1 MTEYDKDIIERDV
14 NKALA
19 FADLLAGVDGNVI
32 ADTVVGAGMIL
43 TDILVGIK
51 ESLERNSDSY
61 FRLNARNNPVE
72 VIGRLCNYVKLHTA
86 K

>member
-1 MTEYDKDIIERDV
+1 MTEYDKDMIGRDV

-19 FADLLAGVDGNVI
+19 VADLLAGVDENVI

-51 ESLERNSDSY
+51 E
-61 FRLNARNNPVE
+61 RLDRDE
-72 VIGRLCNYVKLHTA
+72 E
-86 K
+86 

>member
-1 MTEYDKDIIERDV
+1 MTEYDKDMIGLDV

-19 FADLLAGVDGNVI
+19 VADLLSGVDGNVI

-51 ESLERNSDSY
+51 ERLERN
-61 FRLNARNNPVE
+61 E
-72 VIGRLCNYVKLHTA
+72 E
-86 K
+86 

>member
-1 MTEYDKDIIERDV
+1 MTEYDKGMIGRDV

-19 FADLLAGVDGNVI
+19 VADLLAGVDGNVI

-51 ESLERNSDSY
+51 E
-61 FRLNARNNPVE
+61 RLDTE
-72 VIGRLCNYVKLHTA
+72 EE
-86 K
+86 

>member
-14 NKALA
+14 NKALSV
-19 FADLLAGVDGNVI
+19 ADLLAGVDGNVI

-51 ESLERNSDSY
+51 ERLERN
-61 FRLNARNNPVE
+61 E
-72 VIGRLCNYVKLHTA
+72 E
-86 K
+86 

>member
-14 NKALA
+14 NKALSV
-19 FADLLAGVDGNVI
+19 ADLLAGVDGNVI

-51 ESLERNSDSY
+51 E
-61 FRLNARNNPVE
+61 RLNRDE
-72 VIGRLCNYVKLHTA
+72 E
-86 K
+86 

>member
-14 NKALA
+14 NKALSVA
-19 FADLLAGVDGNVI
+19 VLLAGVDGNVI

-51 ESLERNSDSY
+51 E
-61 FRLNARNNPVE
+61 RLNRDE
-72 VIGRLCNYVKLHTA
+72 E
-86 K
+86 